1 MKSKL
6 AQIIFSTRLMA
17 VLFLVFAAAMI
28 TGTFLDMGADTSP
41 TPYSNLLVYHTWW
54 FEAIMGFFI
63 VNFCGNI
70 FRYRLLRKEKLS
82 VLILHLA
89 FILVLLGAFVTRYV
103 GFEGMMP
110 IREGNTSSSFLS
122 REVYLQTFIDGD
134 YEVDGVLQRRVL
146 EEPML
151 MSERLDNDFT
161 INTDYNGAPI
171 SISYVKFVE
180 NVEKKLVPSDTG
192 KNYLKLVEAG
202 GGERHDHMLEEGT
215 VSNIHNI
222 LFAFNKPTKG
232 AINITFKEGE
242 YPTIEA
248 PFDGDVMRM
257 ADQQKTAVVKDSIH
271 ELKLRSLYNLA
282 DTQFVF
288 PEGLMKGEYGIA
300 KVEDKKKGQQDALTL
315 KIAANNES
323 KEVTLMGGVGMI
335 NEMTTVKVG
344 GYEFHLRYGSKQRQ
358 LPFAIKLNDFIA
370 EKYPGNE
377 KAYKSFMSKVTVQD
391 EGNISFDYDIFMN
404 NILDH
409 KGYRFFQASF
419 DPDEKGTILSVNH
432 DFYGT
437 WITYIGYILLF
448 IAMIAILV
456 DKNGRFIYLKNQL
469 KKIRTKKEALVI
481 AFVMFSVFGWSQ
493 EQHEHHKKPIEEV
506 SKILKERA
514 FPKEEAA
521 KFGELIIQDYG
532 GRMKPANTYACELL
546 RKLSGGEKYED
557 TENGVSLDANQVLLS
572 MMQNNRLWFDVPI
585 IMLKRGNDSIRRVL
599 QVPLKTKYVAL
610 ADFYSPTGEPKIS
623 DKKLK
628 EATSAFNPNK
638 FQQDI
643 KKAFEQQQFLN
654 QVLSGGIL
662 KIFPIPNDPGNKW
675 VSYPELGQVDYGSD
689 EANKNT
695 RLLLYAYF
703 QEMVNAKQTGDY
715 SRPTAMLDGIKNLQK
730 KYSASILPSEGKVK
744 AEIAY
749 NKYNIFK
756 RLMRYNMMFAVLLL
770 VILVFQI
777 FNDNKGIRIAVGTFK
792 GLIILCF
799 VLHTA
804 GLIARWYISGH
815 APWSDAYESIIYVA
829 WATGLFGLILGRKSN
844 ITIAATA
851 FVVGMLLWVA
861 DMNFIDPAIGN
872 LEPVLDSYWL
882 LIHVAIIVGSYG
894 PFALAAMLGVLALLL
909 MILTNKNNKKK
920 LDLQIKELTAINE
933 MALTVGVVM
942 LTIGTFLGGMWAN
955 ESWGRYWGWDPKE
968 TWALISVMIYA
979 FIIHM
984 RLVPGLRDRWTFNW
998 LSIVGFGA
1006 VLFTYF
1012 GVNFYLVGLHSYA
1025 SGDKTVST
1033 KNIIISA
1040 VLWVIL
1046 GIFSY
1051 IKFKAHY
1058 KKQPAKSE
1066 K

>member
-70 FRYRLLRKEKLS
+70 FRYRLFRREKLT
-82 VLILHLA
+82 VLLLHVA

-110 IREGNTSSSFLS
+110 IREGNTASSFLS
-122 REVYLQTFIDGD
+122 REVYLQTLIDGD

-146 EEPML
+146 EEKML
-151 MSERLDNDFT
+151 MSERLNNDFT

-232 AINITFKEGE
+232 AINITFKDGE

-257 ADQQKTAVVKDSIH
+257 ADQQKTAVVKDSVH

-300 KVEDKKKGQQDALTL
+300 KVEEKSKAQQDALTL
-315 KIAANNES
+315 KVTANNES

-335 NEMTTVKVG
+335 NEMTTLKVG

-358 LPFAIKLNDFIA
+358 LPFAIKLNDFVA

-391 EGNISFDYDIFMN
+391 EGNTSFDYDIFMN

-448 IAMIAILV
+448 IAMIAILI
-456 DKNGRFIYLKNQL
+456 DKNGRFSDLRAQL
-469 KKIRTKKEALVI
+469 KKIRAKKEALMI
-481 AFVMFSVFGWSQ
+481 FFLMFSVFGWSQ
-493 EQHEHHKKPIEEV
+493 ENHQHHKKSKAEV
-506 SKILKERA
+506 NKILKERA

-521 KFGELIIQDYG
+521 KFGALIIQDFG
-532 GRMKPANTYACELL
+532 GRMKPANTYASELL
-546 RKLSGGEKYED
+546 RKLSEREKYED
-557 TENGVSLDANQVLLS
+557 TEDGVSLDANQVLLS
-572 MMQNNRLWFDVPI
+572 MIQNSRLWFDVPVI
-585 IMLKRGNDSIRRVL
+585 KLKRGNDSIRRIL
-599 QVPLKTKYVAL
+599 QVPLGTKYVAL
-610 ADFYSPTGEPKIS
+610 ADFYNPNGVPKFT
-623 DKKLK
+623 DKQLE
-628 EATSAFNPNK
+628 EATTAFNPNK
-638 FQQDI
+638 FQKDI
-643 KKAFEQQQFLN
+643 KKAFEQQQLLS
-654 QVLSGGIL
+654 QALSGGIL
-662 KIFPIPNDPGNKW
+662 KMYPIPNDPVNKW
-675 VSYPELGQVDYGSD
+675 VSYPELRHVDYGSE

-695 RLLLYAYF
+695 RLLLPAYF
-703 QEMVNAKQTGDY
+703 QEMVNAKKTGSYEKAD
-715 SRPTAMLDGIKNLQK
+715 TMLDGLKNIQK
-730 KYSASILPSEGKVK
+730 KYSASILPSDDKIK
-744 AEIAY
+744 AELIY
-749 NKYNIFK
+749 NKYHIFK
-756 RLMRYNMMFAVLLL
+756 KLIHYNMGFAVLLL
-770 VILVFQI
+770 IILVIQI
-777 FNDNKGIRIAVGTFK
+777 FNNNKLIRLLVGSFK
-792 GLIILCF
+792 GLIVLCF
-799 VLHTA
+799 IAHTL

-815 APWSDAYESIIYVA
+815 APWSDAYESIIYVS
-829 WATGLFGLILGRKSN
+829 WATGLFGLLLGRRSDL
-844 ITIAATA
+844 TIAATA

-882 LIHVAIIVGSYG
+882 LIHVAIIVASYG
-894 PFALAAMLGVLALLL
+894 PFALGAILGIIALLL
-909 MILTNKNNKKK
+909 MILTNKKNKKL
-920 LDLQIKELTAINE
+920 LDLHIKELTAINE

-984 RLVPGLRDRWTFNW
+984 RLVPGLRGRWTFNW
-998 LSIVGFGA
+998 LSIIGFGSI
-1006 VLFTYF
+1006 LFTYF

-1025 SGDKTVST
+1025 SGDKSVST
-1033 KNIIISA
+1033 QNIVIAAVFWVFLGIIS
-1040 VLWVIL
+1040 
-1046 GIFSY
+1046 Y
-1051 IKFKAHY
+1051 RKFKAHY
-1058 KKQPAKSE
+1058 KKQPAKSV